1 MVFGAGNIIQKEIK
15 ESRNDAKSCAVK
27 LLGPGTVLVLTVE
40 KELVGTGTWIMSGAC
55 HPSVRDPS
63 RISRTHVGSKA
74 LCVHH

>member
-55 HPSVRDPS
+55 HSS
-63 RISRTHVGSKA
+63 IRTQVGSPDPM
-74 LCVHH
+74 